1 MTLETWKDRRDK
13 YGLSQENN
21 PGVFHLAY
29 PYGNYVCIVDK
40 RNPVGLLNDYRDIPG
55 AILNTVFEVED
66 KVLELMLD
74 PDQGLQ
80 KLIYNKSI
88 VDIAPGEQLFCDYG
102 EFFWTDN
109 DDNSDDLC
117 HTIQTACTLTADEV
131 ELLEQNDGLNEEDDE
146 SDMEPV
152 GRQKKRAAEQIT
164 MTGASDDDTAPM
176 KITNISK
183 RQAKKNA
190 QASVAEHGSETDPY
204 EHEETTEKT
213 KLAPR
218 QVKKASRRSR
228 HMPEEVYGMEGP
240 GDLSD
245 SQLQVPSTKKQVTKA
260 VGEESSKSQTRKQP
274 EVTTIDSED
283 EIIPVPSGVRYAVFM
298 AILFDTNQCL

>member
-1 MTLETWKDRRDK
+1 
-13 YGLSQENN
+13 
-21 PGVFHLAY
+21 
-29 PYGNYVCIVDK
+29 
-40 RNPVGLLNDYRDIPG
+40 
-55 AILNTVFEVED
+55 
-66 KVLELMLD
+66 
-74 PDQGLQ
+74 
-80 KLIYNKSI
+80 
-88 VDIAPGEQLFCDYG
+88 
-102 EFFWTDN
+102 
-109 DDNSDDLC
+109 
-117 HTIQTACTLTADEV
+117 
-131 ELLEQNDGLNEEDDE
+131 
-146 SDMEPV
+146 
-152 GRQKKRAAEQIT
+152 
-164 MTGASDDDTAPM
+164 M